1 MGGDNGGKGEGFSGT
16 TIKETWTK
24 PKGHSIEG
32 ERWGWLG
39 KGENGDNCTRTT
51 VKKLKLK

>member
-1 MGGDNGGKGEGFSGT
+1 MEEKRERFSGT
-16 TIKETWTK
+16 SIKNTWTK
-24 PKGHSIEG
+24 PKGHRIKG

-51 VKKLKLK
+51 VKKIKLKLK